1 MAFLNITFPTS
12 EGFHRVGGEVFNTTV
27 ITTSG
32 GQEFRNANWSAPRRK
47 FTISMITP
55 AQIGGVPTNRLAF
68 AQSLRAFFVQ
78 AQGKLN
84 SFNYIDKISGETIIV
99 RFDTDEFN
107 IQIEPSAVGDGNPV
121 VSWNSL
127 VLVEVRPPN
136 L

>member
-1 MAFLNITFPTS
+1 MAFLNITFPTGV
-12 EGFHRVGGEVFNTTV
+12 GFHRVGGDAFNTSV
-27 ITTSG
+27 ITTSS
-32 GQEFRNANWSAPRRK
+32 GQEYRNGNWSAQRRK

-55 AQIGGVPTNRLAF
+55 AQVGGVPTNRLAY
-68 AQSLRAFFVQ
+68 ALALRDFFLQ

-84 SFNYIDKISGETIIV
+84 SFIFHDPIVNEDVRV

-107 IQIEPSAVGDGNPV
+107 LQIEPSDVAGGNPV

-136 L
+136 Y

>member
-1 MAFLNITFPTS
+1 MAALNIIFPS
-12 EGFHRVGGEVFNTTV
+12 GVGFHRVGGEAFNTSV
-27 ITTSG
+27 ITTSS
-32 GQEFRNANWSAPRRK
+32 GQEYRNANWVEPRRK

-55 AQIGGVPTNRLAF
+55 AQIGGVPTNRLAY
-68 AQSLRAFFVQ
+68 ALSLREFFKQ

-84 SFNYIDKISGETIIV
+84 SFIYHDPITNEDIRV

-107 IQIEPSAVGDGNPV
+107 LQIEPSDVAGGQPV

-136 L
+136 Y